1 MKLTKAQRVQL
12 KQKFDGNCS
21 YCGEELGERWDAD
34 HFIPIKRNWT
44 FKGGKQ
50 VFTDSLNPEND
61 TLENMMPSCKSCN
74 NDKSSLSIESWREM
88 IQNKVVCLN
97 RDSTTYQKAKR
108 YGLVVETNAEV
119 VFYYEKCGYSY
130 GRI

>member
-1 MKLTKAQRVQL
+1 MKLTKVQRAEL

-34 HFIPIKRNWT
+34 HFIPIKRNWII
-44 FKGGKQ
+44 KDGKQ
-50 VFTDSLNPEND
+50 IFTDSINPEND
-61 TLENMMPSCKSCN
+61 TIENMMPSCKSCN
-74 NDKSSLSIESWREM
+74 KDKSSLSIEDWRSM
-88 IQNKVVCLN
+88 IKNKVACLN

-108 YGLVVETNAEV
+108 YGLVVETDIDV

-130 GRI
+130 G